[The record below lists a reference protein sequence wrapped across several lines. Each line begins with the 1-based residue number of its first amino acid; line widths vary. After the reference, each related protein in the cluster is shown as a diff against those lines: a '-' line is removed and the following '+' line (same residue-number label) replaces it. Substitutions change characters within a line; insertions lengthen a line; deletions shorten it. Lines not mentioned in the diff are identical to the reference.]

1 MRGVVVCEIL
11 AGSVADVCS
20 QIEVGDALLCV
31 DDCAADEANARALL
45 IGCDVEGSVVDL
57 TLVKKRTGVVV
68 HVPLVR
74 ERYNVTLGGGG
85 TASNTQGDKEEK
97 RRRNMSCSATEMFK
111 ERGCVSQADAHRD
124 VSLQPHEPELNGDW
138 RVRRELQEL
147 FDYDVLG
154 DRANTYVETEW

>member
-1 MRGVVVCEIL
+1 MRNAEFLTGELECGFTPSTTVGLEMRGVVVYEIL
-11 AGSVADVCS
+11 AGSAADACS
-20 QIEVGDALLCV
+20 QIEVGDALLYV

-74 ERYNVTLGGGG
+74 ERHTILF
-85 TASNTQGDKEEK
+85 SQ
-97 RRRNMSCSATEMFK
+97 R
-111 ERGCVSQADAHRD
+111 ERGFVNQADVRD

-138 RVRRELQEL
+138 RVRKELQEL
-147 FDYDVLG
+147 SDYDVLG
-154 DRANTYVETEW
+154 DRANTYVEAEW

>member
-1 MRGVVVCEIL
+1 MFAVRLRLVMRC
-11 AGSVADVCS
+11 
-20 QIEVGDALLCV
+20 CV
-31 DDCAADEANARALL
+31 DDCAADEASARALL

-57 TLVKKRTGVVV
+57 TLVKKRTGVVG

-74 ERYNVTLGGGG
+74 ERHNVLFSQRGGDVRLGGGG
-85 TASNTQGDKEEK
+85 TASKAQGDKEEK
-97 RRRNMSCSATEMFK
+97 RRRNVSCSATTMLQ
-111 ERGCVSQADAHRD
+111 ERGCVNQADVRD
-124 VSLQPHEPELNGDW
+124 VRLQPHEKELNGDW